1 MDTHLLCRSGK
12 HSWVYL
18 RGFPL
23 LQILL
28 SLAQQK
34 IVRSIPEYR
43 LLVSVDRV
51 DILSKSKID
60 SAIESGGIKHQAM
73 GDLLA
78 RIQTTE
84 ANDGLFPLRPDYG
97 GPAGVNTVPLWANY
111 FQLNLQK
118 PDLDLYLYE
127 MTLEAIPPNGSP
139 EKEVTVPEGKKLMQ
153 VIRCALRTSTFES
166 IKHDIATDFGRTL
179 ISHKKL
185 ESKEMK
191 TGKFKFW
198 AENEIENEV
207 PRPRKTASRFQMTL
221 QDRGKLPLPDLVN
234 YLASN
239 TNREGEYESILPI
252 VQALDIVL
260 GHYGKFSLKITTPKQ
275 GKCFPLDPTASE
287 VFRLQGPKSSQGY
300 LQGVRGF
307 FATVRAT
314 TERTLVNC
322 NACCSAF
329 YRPGPL
335 EDLFKMFVFPNQQSF
350 PADAKR
356 LEKAIQ
362 GLRVE
367 LTHLKDAENNPIRS
381 IRTIFGLA
389 HPYDGPRN
397 VTFYHKEDEK
407 TYTIADYW
415 AKKGIFLVRS
425 ALKILTLYRLRTYS
439 EFRFACG

>member
-1 MDTHLLCRSGK
+1 
-12 HSWVYL
+12 
-18 RGFPL
+18 
-23 LQILL
+23 
-28 SLAQQK
+28 
-34 IVRSIPEYR
+34 
-43 LLVSVDRV
+43 
-51 DILSKSKID
+51 
-60 SAIESGGIKHQAM
+60 M

-84 ANDGLFPLRPDYG
+84 ANDCLFPLRPDYG

-111 FQLNLQK
+111 FELNLQK

-207 PRPRKTASRFQMTL
+207 PRPRKNASRFQMTL
-221 QDRGKLPLPDLVN
+221 RDRGKLPLPDLVN

-239 TNREGEYESILPI
+239 TNREGGYEEILPI

-322 NACCSAF
+322 NACCGAF